1 MIHALQGFAGGCKP
15 VYLARFLFCG
25 LHCVAPYC
33 ARGGVRRVWNTRR
46 RFLCQAGLRP
56 GYSRLTRFA
65 GRDGDVLPVTG
76 RVHVRRLPLP
86 ALHWQCPYSV
96 PGSRGRGRSVEEH
109 KRHEETVQ
117 PGQSALLPRWP
128 AAVALLTVGV
138 LYAVLSEGLSLGPRA
153 FVPAL
158 VAVLLVPLMTA
169 HLRGSHRLA
178 RRISFGVIGFVTV
191 AVVVSTVLLVSSAL
205 SKGTSAPALSRD
217 AALLWII
224 NVATFSVWYWEMD
237 CGGPA
242 RRSGDGYR
250 SQDFLFP
257 QMNLGGDVAR
267 AWSPG
272 FLDYLF
278 LAFNTSTAFSPRTRR
293 SLAERRRC

>member
-1 MIHALQGFAGGCKP
+1 
-15 VYLARFLFCG
+15 
-25 LHCVAPYC
+25 
-33 ARGGVRRVWNTRR
+33 
-46 RFLCQAGLRP
+46 
-56 GYSRLTRFA
+56 
-65 GRDGDVLPVTG
+65 
-76 RVHVRRLPLP
+76 
-86 ALHWQCPYSV
+86 
-96 PGSRGRGRSVEEH
+96 
-109 KRHEETVQ
+109 
-117 PGQSALLPRWP
+117 
-128 AAVALLTVGV
+128 
-138 LYAVLSEGLSLGPRA
+138 
-153 FVPAL
+153 
-158 VAVLLVPLMTA
+158 MTA

-205 SKGTSAPALSRD
+205 SKGTSAPALLRD

-224 NVATFSVWYWEMD
+224 NVATFSVWYWETD

-278 LAFNTSTAFSPRTRR
+278 LAFNTSTAFSPTDTAVLSGKAKVLMMMQALL
-293 SLAERRRC
+293 SLVILAVLVSRAINALAAA

>member
-1 MIHALQGFAGGCKP
+1 
-15 VYLARFLFCG
+15 
-25 LHCVAPYC
+25 
-33 ARGGVRRVWNTRR
+33 
-46 RFLCQAGLRP
+46 
-56 GYSRLTRFA
+56 
-65 GRDGDVLPVTG
+65 
-76 RVHVRRLPLP
+76 
-86 ALHWQCPYSV
+86 
-96 PGSRGRGRSVEEH
+96 VEER

-117 PGQSALLPRWP
+117 PGRRALLPRWP
-128 AAVALLTVGV
+128 AAVALLTVGA
-138 LYAVLSEGLSLGPRA
+138 LYAVLSEGLSLGPKA

-205 SKGTSAPALSRD
+205 RSGTSAPALLRD

-224 NVATFSVWYWEMD
+224 NVATFSVWYWETD

-250 SQDFLFP
+250 NHDFLFP
-257 QMNLGGDVAR
+257 QMNFGGEVAR
-267 AWSPG
+267 TWSPG

-278 LAFNTSTAFSPRTRR
+278 LAFNTSTAFSPTDTAVLSGKAKVLMMMQALL
-293 SLAERRRC
+293 SLVILAVLVSRAINALAAA